1 MATEINESNFD
12 QEVLQSSIPVVVDFY
27 AEWCGPCKQ
36 MSPIIDTLS
45 KEYDGKVKFV
55 KVDIDK
61 SRDLAIKYGVTSIPT
76 LVFVK
81 DGAPVSKEVGYKAKE
96 ELQSIVEDFKD

>member
-1 MATEINESNFD
+1 MAMEINESNFD
-12 QEVLQSSIPVVVDFY
+12 QEVLKSNIPVIVDFY

-36 MSPIIDTLS
+36 MSPIIDALE
-45 KEYDGKVKFV
+45 KEYADQVKFV

-76 LVFVK
+76 LIFIK
-81 DGAPVSKEVGYKAKE
+81 DGNPVSKEVGYKAKE
-96 ELQSIVEDFKD
+96 ELQILTETFK

>member
-1 MATEINESNFD
+1 MAIEINESNFD
-12 QEVLQSSIPVVVDFY
+12 QEVLKSGTPVIVDFY

-36 MSPIIDTLS
+36 MSPIIDTLA
-45 KEYDGKVKFV
+45 KEYADQVKFV

-76 LVFVK
+76 LIFIK
-81 DGAPVSKEVGYKAKE
+81 DGNPVSKEVGYKAKE
-96 ELQSIVEDFKD
+96 ELQALTEAFK